1 MQPGQDYTYNYDDE
15 ADILYISFS
24 PGEKATTAVE
34 LNDNMLLRL
43 NRDEQRVI
51 GLTLMDFS
59 VLVQMTEV
67 GPRQFPLRGLQE
79 LEPEWREM
87 VIRLLVQPPL
97 NMILKVSMYTASLG
111 ESMPIAFVNHVPQ
124 SLAA

>member
-1 MQPGQDYTYNYDDE
+1 MQTTQDYTYTYDEE

-34 LNDNMLLRL
+34 LNDNMLVRL
-43 NRDEQRVI
+43 NRHEQRVI

-59 VLVQMTEV
+59 VLVQMTDV
-67 GPRQFPLRGLQE
+67 GPRQFPLQGLRD

-87 VIRLLVQPPL
+87 VTHLLMQPPL
-97 NMILKVSMYTASLG
+97 STILKVSMYTASLG
-111 ESMPIAFVNHVPQ
+111 ENMPIAFVDHVPQ
-124 SLAA
+124 PLAV

>member
-1 MQPGQDYTYNYDDE
+1 MQPAQEYIYTYDRE

-34 LNDNMLLRL
+34 LNENMLLRL
-43 NRDEQRVI
+43 NRQEQRAI

-59 VLVQMTEV
+59 VLIQMTEV
-67 GPRQFPLRGLQE
+67 GPRQFPLQGLQE

-87 VIRLLVQPPL
+87 VIHLLMQPPL
-97 NMILKVSMYTASLG
+97 NTILKVSMFTASL
-111 ESMPIAFVNHVPQ
+111 ENTMPIAFVDYAPQ
-124 SLAA
+124 PLAA

>member
-1 MQPGQDYTYNYDDE
+1 MTPLYNYNRE
-15 ADILYISFS
+15 TDILYTSFS

-34 LNDNMLLRL
+34 LNENMLLRL
-43 NRDEQRVI
+43 NRSEKRAI

-59 VLVQMTEV
+59 VLVQMTHL
-67 GPRQFPLRGLQE
+67 GPRQFPLSGLEE

-87 VIRLLVQPPL
+87 VIEIITKAPV
-97 NMILKVSMYTASLG
+97 NEILKVSVYAASL
-111 ESMPIAFVNHVPQ
+111 EKIIPIALVEKPSI

>member
-1 MQPGQDYTYNYDDE
+1 MPTIQDYTYTYDEE

-34 LNDNMLLRL
+34 LNDNMLVRL
-43 NRDEQRVI
+43 NRHEQRVI

-59 VLVQMTEV
+59 VLVQMTDV
-67 GPRQFPLRGLQE
+67 GPRQFPLQGLQD

-87 VIRLLVQPPL
+87 VTHLLMQPPL
-97 NMILKVSMYTASLG
+97 NTILKVSMYTASLG
-111 ESMPIAFVNHVPQ
+111 EDVPIAFVDHVPQ
-124 SLAA
+124 PLAA

>member
-1 MQPGQDYTYNYDDE
+1 MEATQDYNFTYDEE
-15 ADILYISFS
+15 ADVLYISFS

-43 NRDEQRVI
+43 NRSEQRVI

-59 VLVQMTEV
+59 VLVQMADV
-67 GPRQFPLRGLQE
+67 GPRQFPLQGLQE

-87 VIRLLVQPPL
+87 VTHLLMQPPL
-97 NMILKVSMYTASLG
+97 STILKVSMYTASL
-111 ESMPIAFVNHVPQ
+111 EENMPIAFVDHVPQ
-124 SLAA
+124 PLAA